1 MLLMKLLAKEKFAF
15 LELAHHVALVDGD
28 YSHREKSLINDF
40 CIGMGIEDSHFDN
53 DSFDLE
59 DTLNTFLSSKSK
71 KIAVLSLMMLVHID
85 DNFDANEYEVIC
97 KIAQRFNFTHKEI
110 NLFSQWGKSVTGLY
124 AQAIF
129 FMED

>member
-1 MLLMKLLAKEKFAF
+1 MLLMKLETKEKFSF

-53 DSFDLE
+53 STFSLD
-59 DTLNTFLSSKSK
+59 DTLSSFLSARSK
-71 KIAVLSLMMLVHID
+71 KIVVLSLMMLVHID
-85 DNFDANEYEVIC
+85 DNFDSNEYGVIC
-97 KIAQRFNFTHKEI
+97 KIAQAFKFSQKDI

>member
-1 MLLMKLLAKEKFAF
+1 MLLMKLETKEKFAF
-15 LELAHHVALVDGD
+15 LELAHHVALADGD
-28 YSHREKSLINDF
+28 YSLREKSLINDF

-53 DSFDLE
+53 SSFNLNE
-59 DTLNTFLSSKSK
+59 TLNSFSSTKSK

-85 DNFDANEYEVIC
+85 DNFDSNEYQVIY
-97 KIAQRFNFTHKEI
+97 KIAQIFNFSQKDI

-124 AQAIF
+124 AQAIY

>member
-1 MLLMKLLAKEKFAF
+1 MLLMKLETKEKFAF

-28 YSHREKSLINDF
+28 YSPREKSLINDF

-53 DSFDLE
+53 ETFDFE
-59 DTLNTFLSSKSK
+59 DTIKTFKSMRNK
-71 KIAVLSLMMLVHID
+71 KIVILTLMMLVHID
-85 DNFDANEYEVIC
+85 DNFDKNEYNVIC
-97 KIAQRFNFTHKEI
+97 EIAKIFGFSEKYI